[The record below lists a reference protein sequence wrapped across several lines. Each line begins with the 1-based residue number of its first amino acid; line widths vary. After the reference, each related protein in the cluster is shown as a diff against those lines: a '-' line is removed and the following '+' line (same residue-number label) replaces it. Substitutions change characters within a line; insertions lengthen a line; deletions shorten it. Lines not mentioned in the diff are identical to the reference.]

1 MTQSGGE
8 KLTLEYLDMGR
19 TNWLK
24 SPVLAAKYPSGVF
37 LRKNDSLTFNVPIPD
52 KVKKLS

>member
-37 LRKNDSLTFNVPIPD
+37 LRKDDGLTFNVPIPD

>member
-1 MTQSGGE
+1 MIQSGGE
-8 KLTLEYLDMGR
+8 KLTLEYFDMGR
-19 TNWLK
+19 TSWLK
-24 SPVLAAKYPSGVF
+24 FPVLAAKYPSGVL